1 MKIINTLPVNENH
14 IARFAKAAP
23 NCEMVY
29 ISADKLTADHVKDAH
44 IIIGDVGTELLKHCK
59 ELKLL
64 QLNSAGTGSYV
75 DPGVLPEGASL
86 ACATGAYGLAISEYM
101 LSVLLGIMKHLP
113 MYYDQQKAHH
123 WERGGNVTSI
133 YGCTVLCV
141 GAGDIGSTFAQKM
154 KALGAY
160 TIGVRRTEGEKPE
173 WFDEMYTSEKLDELL
188 PRADVVA
195 LSMPS
200 TALTYRMMDRRRLGL
215 MKDNAYLINVGR
227 GNAVETDALVDIMSS
242 GKLAGAALD
251 VTDPEPLPADHPL
264 WESPRV
270 YITPHVSGR
279 YTLPETLNRVVEIAA
294 CNIEAVL
301 SGGTIQ
307 SEVSLNDGYRKKK

>member
-1 MKIINTLPVNENH
+1 MKILNTLPANERH
-14 IARFAKAAP
+14 KARFAAAAP
-23 NCEMVY
+23 GCEMVY
-29 ISADKLTADHVKDAH
+29 ISEKEVAAKDVADAS
-44 IIIGDVGTELLKHCK
+44 IIIGDVNYELLKHCK
-59 ELKLL
+59 KLELL
-64 QLNSAGTGSYV
+64 QLSSAGTGNYV
-75 DPGVLPEGASL
+75 NPGILPEGARL
-86 ACATGAYGLAISEYM
+86 TCATGAYGLAISEYM
-101 LSVLLGIMKHLP
+101 LAVLLGMMKHLP
-113 MYYDQQKAHH
+113 MYYDRQKAHN
-123 WERGGNVTSI
+123 WERGGHVTSI

-141 GAGDIGSTFAQKM
+141 GAGDIGSTFARKM

-200 TALTYRMMDRRRLGL
+200 TAKTCRMMDRRRLEL
-215 MKDNAYLINVGR
+215 MKDSAFLINVGR
-227 GNAVETDALVDIMSS
+227 GNAIETDALVDIMKS

-251 VTDPEPLPADHPL
+251 VTDPEPVPADHPL
-264 WESPRV
+264 WDTPRV

-294 CNIEAVL
+294 QNIEAVL
-301 SGGTIQ
+301 SGGALR
-307 SEVSLNDGYRKKK
+307 SEVSLASGYRKK

>member
-1 MKIINTLPVNENH
+1 MKILNTLPANEYH
-14 IARFAKAAP
+14 KIRFAKVAAD
-23 NCEMVY
+23 CEMVY
-29 ISADKLTADHVKDAH
+29 ISEKEVTAADVENAN
-44 IIIGDVGTELLKHCK
+44 IIIGDVDYTLLKHCK
-59 ELKLL
+59 DLKLL
-64 QLNSAGTGSYV
+64 QLSSAGTGNYV
-75 DPGVLPEGASL
+75 NPGVLPEGAL
-86 ACATGAYGLAISEYM
+86 LTCATGAYGLAISEYM
-101 LSVLLGIMKHLP
+101 LAVLLGMMKHLP
-113 MYYDQQKAHH
+113 MYYDRQKAHN

-160 TIGVRRTEGEKPE
+160 TIGVRRTVAEKPE

-195 LSMPS
+195 LSMPATS
-200 TALTYRMMDRRRLGL
+200 LTYRMIDRRRIEL
-215 MKDNAYLINVGR
+215 MKDGAYLINVGR
-227 GNAVETDALVDIMSS
+227 GNAIDTDALVDIMHR

-251 VTDPEPLPADHPL
+251 VTDPEPVPAEHPL
-264 WESPRV
+264 WDCPRV

-294 CNIEAVL
+294 QNIEAML
-301 SGGTIQ
+301 SGGALR
-307 SEVSLNDGYRKKK
+307 SEVSIESGYRKKD